1 MICPTIA
8 IRNLHVLFHRKA
20 RIWVALPGVLL
31 LQAGV
36 FLQACAPQ
44 SATVQREV
52 SAATSVLRTPAP
64 AKTRSGGYYKVGS
77 SYTISGVRY
86 YPAEDWD
93 YEEVG
98 IASWYGP
105 GFHGKKTANGEV
117 FDQDALTAAHRT
129 LPMPS
134 IVEVTNLENDRTV
147 VLRVNDRGPFAHNR
161 IIDLSK
167 RAAQVLRY
175 ERHGVVRVRVRLL
188 REETMLA
195 VADIRNQGKKPKP
208 RTSFFQRLA
217 SAFRGKSARESRHR
231 TPEVAESAPHATA
244 WYVQA
249 GSFSS
254 LRNARQTR
262 VRLSGIA
269 KTRVYPKTERGTRF
283 FRVRL
288 GPFATVGESR
298 IFLRKVVQKGFSRAR
313 IVAVTKTTR

>member
-1 MICPTIA
+1 MVWP
-8 IRNLHVLFHRKA
+8 R
-20 RIWVALPGVLL
+20 LP
-31 LQAGV
+31 
-36 FLQACAPQ
+36 
-44 SATVQREV
+44 R
-52 SAATSVLRTPAP
+52 
-64 AKTRSGGYYKVGS
+64 
-77 SYTISGVRY
+77 
-86 YPAEDWD
+86 
-93 YEEVG
+93 
-98 IASWYGP
+98 
-105 GFHGKKTANGEV
+105 KKTANGEV

-134 IVEVTNLENDRTV
+134 VVEVRNLENDRTV

-175 ERHGVVRVRVRLL
+175 DRQGVVRVRVRLL
-188 REETMLA
+188 RAETMLA
-195 VADIRNQGKKPKP
+195 VADIRDQGKKPKP
-208 RTSFFQRLA
+208 RTSFFQRVA
-217 SAFRGKSARESRHR
+217 AAFRGKSARESRHANQQA
-231 TPEVAESAPHATA
+231 PEVAESAPHATA